1 MKKTLVLTTVTTILN
16 TTTLNNTLTLT
27 ENYENEYERIK
38 RFKVKTLS

>member
-16 TTTLNNTLTLT
+16 TLTLNNTLDNT
-27 ENYENEYERIK
+27 NDYEYEENVK